1 MFLKLMKQDI
11 RATARIMVPVYAA
24 AIVLA
29 VFTRVL
35 DLLPQDNAF
44 MSVLTGLVGVLFSLA
59 MTATVI
65 ASFVLMIWRFHKNYM
80 TDEGYLMFTLPVST
94 AELIFSKLLVAI
106 AWFACS
112 ALVVSAATL
121 IVGSGGSI
129 QIIGF
134 DQIPPEQ
141 LKGAAAAVVAA
152 SLVAGVTLCLMLYA
166 CMAIGQSFRRR
177 KTLMAVV
184 FFFMFYIV
192 SQIIGVSFIA
202 QIIQNSPS
210 ADAILFG
217 DAASMGMMF
226 QFIIG
231 ALWRFTGISAVGAV
245 VYYAITHWMLSRKLN
260 LQ

>member
-44 MSVLTGLVGVLFSLA
+44 MSVLAGLVGVLFSLA
-59 MTATVI
+59 MSATVV

-112 ALVVSAATL
+112 ALVVSIATL
-121 IVGSGGSI
+121 IVGSGGHISFV
-129 QIIGF
+129 GF
-134 DQIPPEQ
+134 DSIPAEE
-141 LKGAAAAVVAA
+141 LRSVSAAVVTAT
-152 SLVAGVTLCLMLYA
+152 LVAGVTFCLMLYA

-184 FFFMFYIV
+184 FFFVFYII
-192 SQIIGVSFIA
+192 SQIVGVQLIA
-202 QIIQNSPS
+202 NAVQNSPP
-210 ADAILFG
+210 AEAIFTG
-217 DAASMGMMF
+217 SSVEMI
-226 QFIIG
+226 QFIRG
-231 ALWRFTGISAVGAV
+231 VLWRSSAISAVGAV
-245 VYYAITHWMLSRKLN
+245 VFYAITHWMLAKRLN

>member
-35 DLLPQDNAF
+35 DLLPQNNAF
-44 MSVLTGLVGVLFSLA
+44 MSVLTGLIAMLFSLA
-59 MTATVI
+59 MTATVVM
-65 ASFVLMIWRFHKNYM
+65 SFVLMIWRFHKNYM

-112 ALVVSAATL
+112 ALVVSVATL
-121 IVGSGGSI
+121 IVGSSGSI
-129 QIIGF
+129 NVVGF
-134 DQIPPEQ
+134 DQISP
-141 LKGAAAAVVAA
+141 AAAMT
-152 SLVAGVTLCLMLYA
+152 LVGGVTLCLMLYA

-184 FFFMFYIV
+184 FFFVFYV
-192 SQIIGVSFIA
+192 VTQIIGVSFIA
-202 QIIQNSPS
+202 HIVQTSPS
-210 ADAILFG
+210 AEALFYG
-217 DAASMGMMF
+217 DAATTDMML
-226 QFIIG
+226 QFITG
-231 ALWRFTGISAVGAV
+231 VFWRATAISAVGAA
-245 VYYAITHWMLSRKLN
+245 VYYAITHWMLSRRLN

>member
-29 VFTRVL
+29 GFTRVL

-44 MSVLTGLVGVLFSLA
+44 MSVLAGLVGVLFSLA
-59 MTATVI
+59 MSATVV

-112 ALVVSAATL
+112 ALVVSIATL
-121 IVGSGGSI
+121 IVGSGGHISFV
-129 QIIGF
+129 GF
-134 DQIPPEQ
+134 DSIPAEE
-141 LKGAAAAVVAA
+141 LRSISAAVVTAT
-152 SLVAGVTLCLMLYA
+152 LVAGVTFCLMLYA

-184 FFFMFYIV
+184 FFFVFYII
-192 SQIIGVSFIA
+192 SQIVGVQLIA
-202 QIIQNSPS
+202 NAVQNSPP
-210 ADAILFG
+210 AEA
-217 DAASMGMMF
+217 MF
-226 QFIIG
+226 TGSSVEMIQFIRGI
-231 ALWRFTGISAVGAV
+231 LWRSSAISAVGAAV
-245 VYYAITHWMLSRKLN
+245 FYAITHWMLAKRLN

>member
-1 MFLKLMKQDI
+1 MFLKLMKQDF
-11 RATARIMVPVYAA
+11 RATARIMLPVYAA

-35 DLLPQDNAF
+35 DLLPQNNSF
-44 MSVLTGLVGVLFSLA
+44 MSVLAALVGLLFSLA
-59 MTATVI
+59 MSATV
-65 ASFVLMIWRFHKNYM
+65 AMSFVLMIWRFHKNYM

-129 QIIGF
+129 QIVGF

-152 SLVAGVTLCLMLYA
+152 SLVAGVTFCLMLYA

-184 FFFMFYIV
+184 FFFVFYIV

-231 ALWRFTGISAVGAV
+231 ALWRFTGISAVSAV

>member
-35 DLLPQDNAF
+35 DLLPQNNAF
-44 MSVLTGLVGVLFSLA
+44 MSVLTGLIAMLFSLA
-59 MTATVI
+59 MTATVVM
-65 ASFVLMIWRFHKNYM
+65 SFVLMIWRFHKNYM

-112 ALVVSAATL
+112 ALVVSVATL
-121 IVGSGGSI
+121 IVGSSGSI
-129 QIIGF
+129 NVVGF
-134 DQIPPEQ
+134 DQISPER
-141 LKGAAAAVVAA
+141 LRGIAAAGVAMT
-152 SLVAGVTLCLMLYA
+152 LVGGVTLCLMLYA

-184 FFFMFYIV
+184 FFFVFYV
-192 SQIIGVSFIA
+192 VTQIIGVSFIA
-202 QIIQNSPS
+202 HIVQTSPS
-210 ADAILFG
+210 AEALFYG
-217 DAASMGMMF
+217 DAATTDMML
-226 QFIIG
+226 QFITG
-231 ALWRFTGISAVGAV
+231 VFWRATAISAVGAA
-245 VYYAITHWMLSRKLN
+245 VYYAITHWMLSRRLN